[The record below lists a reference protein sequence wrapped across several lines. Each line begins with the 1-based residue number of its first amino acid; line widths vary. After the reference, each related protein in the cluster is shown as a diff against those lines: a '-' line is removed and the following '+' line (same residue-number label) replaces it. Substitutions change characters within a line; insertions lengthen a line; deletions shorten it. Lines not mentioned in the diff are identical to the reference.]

1 MLVDHSERVFSPAGI
16 LLLVRAA
23 KLARLLFFMEPSIPV
38 RFLFLPIRSWSAF
51 SPMVGA
57 WKSRRRP
64 CGWGGE
70 SRPGRRRGCT
80 GLVQVHPNT
89 LKTSGVTQHQDEC
102 PSFISC
108 KMSLNGAFSA
118 ATVHYLYLPF
128 CSTATVT
135 YPACCLLR
143 YSTFN
148 QLSRYMIHVSISTAL
163 RFFSLCSRPIITPS
177 VVRSFIHAINRI
189 LSRTVESRVLLSSLG
204 LDSFVTN

>member
-1 MLVDHSERVFSPAGI
+1 MLVLRLGWRVSGVFLFIPPLRWFGREGVGSMLVDHSERVFSPAGI

-108 KMSLNGAFSA
+108 K
-118 ATVHYLYLPF
+118 
-128 CSTATVT
+128 
-135 YPACCLLR
+135 
-143 YSTFN
+143 
-148 QLSRYMIHVSISTAL
+148 
-163 RFFSLCSRPIITPS
+163 
-177 VVRSFIHAINRI
+177 INDGH
-189 LSRTVESRVLLSSLG
+189 SS
-204 LDSFVTN
+204 